1 MATPH
6 SNSAGTAPKA
16 KFVKYQSFES
26 ATTLA
31 EAKFIAQDAGEH
43 TRYIYRAK
51 AHLAGNAA
59 VRLGESI
66 YLDNLPHNMSGYWV
80 VTGIEH
86 VFGTGNRA
94 YQMYVELGAD
104 MLGDTR
110 PSTALVTDVR
120 DFAAEDSGQSLRPAG
135 STLNDY
141 DLTITSGVSE
151 EATPTAQSPQNV
163 PLLYA
168 SDDIPNF
175 NAIKRTTTW
184 GAK

>member
-6 SNSAGTAPKA
+6 SSSAGAAPKA

-94 YQMYVELGAD
+94 YQMYVDLGAD

-110 PSTALVTDVR
+110 PSTVSVTDVR

-141 DLTITSGVSE
+141 DLSITSGASE
-151 EATPTAQSPQNV
+151 EATSTERSPQNV
-163 PLLYA
+163 PLLYE
-168 SDDIPNF
+168 SDDVPNF

>member
-6 SNSAGTAPKA
+6 SRSAGTSPKA

-31 EAKFIAQDAGEH
+31 ESKFIAQDAGEH
-43 TRYIYRAK
+43 TRYVYRAK
-51 AHLAGNAA
+51 AHLAGNAS

-66 YLDNLPHNMSGYWV
+66 YLDNLPHNMSGYWT

-104 MLGDTR
+104 VLGDAR
-110 PSTALVTDVR
+110 PSTTSVADVR

-135 STLNDY
+135 STLNNY
-141 DLTITSGVSE
+141 DLAINSGTSE
-151 EATPTAQSPQNV
+151 EATPTERSPQNV
-163 PLLYA
+163 PLLYE
-168 SDDIPNF
+168 SEDIPNF
-175 NAIKRTTTW
+175 NNVRRTTTW
-184 GAK
+184 GAQ